1 MDKKQKTLVAIGVIV
16 AVAVIGL
23 WGVDF
28 SQQYIMV
35 SELTSNPDKYVG
47 EKIGTMGVI
56 KNGTLIVTPDII
68 SFVLVDAED
77 ETAEIYVEYT
87 GDLPAT
93 LDEGKD
99 VSMSGNMLS
108 VDKIEATQIV
118 VGCSSKYTE

>member
-1 MDKKQKTLVAIGVIV
+1 MDKKQKTFVAIGAIV
-16 AVAVIGL
+16 AVAIIGL

-35 SELTSNPDKYVG
+35 SELISNPDKYVG
-47 EKIGTMGVI
+47 DKIGTMGVI
-56 KNGTLIVTPDII
+56 KNGTLVVTPDII
-68 SFVLVDAED
+68 SFTLVDEED
-77 ETAEIYVEYT
+77 ATAEIYVEYT

-99 VSMSGNMLS
+99 VSMSGTMVS
-108 VDKIEATQIV
+108 ADKIEATQIV

>member
-56 KNGTLIVTPDII
+56 KNGTLVVTPDII

>member
-1 MDKKQKTLVAIGVIV
+1 MDKKQKTLVAIGIII
-16 AVAVIGL
+16 AVAIIGL

-47 EKIGTMGVI
+47 DKIGTMGVI
-56 KNGTLIVTPDII
+56 KNGTLVVTPEII

-77 ETAEIYVEYT
+77 ATAEIYVEYT
-87 GDLPAT
+87 GDLPPT
-93 LDEGKD
+93 LNEGKN
-99 VSMSGNMLS
+99 VSMSGKMVS
-108 VDKIEATQIV
+108 ADKIEATQIV

>member
-56 KNGTLIVTPDII
+56 KNGTLVVTPDII

-77 ETAEIYVEYT
+77 TTVEIYVEYT

-99 VSMSGNMLS
+99 VSMSGNMVS
-108 VDKIEATQIV
+108 ADKIEATQIV

>member
-1 MDKKQKTLVAIGVIV
+1 MDKKQKTFVAIGVIV
-16 AVAVIGL
+16 AVAIIGL

-47 EKIGTMGVI
+47 DKIGTMGVI

-68 SFVLVDAED
+68 SFTLTDEED

-99 VSMSGNMLS
+99 ISMSGTMVS
-108 VDKIEATQIV
+108 ADKIEATQIV